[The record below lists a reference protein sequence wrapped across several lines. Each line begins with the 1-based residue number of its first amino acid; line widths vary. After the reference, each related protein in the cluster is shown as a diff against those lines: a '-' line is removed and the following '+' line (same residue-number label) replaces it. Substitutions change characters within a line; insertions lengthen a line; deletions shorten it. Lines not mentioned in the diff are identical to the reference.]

1 MRVKPVLCLVVRPFD
16 HRLEL
21 LKKVIIAVLNN
32 RGGPST
38 RTNIVG
44 YNFSFLASQKVLNNE
59 GGLSALPYGPSY

>member
-1 MRVKPVLCLVVRPFD
+1 MRVKPVLCLVVRPFN

-32 RGGPST
+32 RGGPSAL
-38 RTNIVG
+38 TNIL
-44 YNFSFLASQKVLNNE
+44 SFNLSSLASQKVLNNE